1 MQKDNVIFQ
10 DSGRNNVDNGKTE
23 HKGLE
28 LNSLF
33 TLADDW
39 SLSLTAS
46 YARHTYESNI
56 APRGVSV
63 LLDGKDIDTAP
74 KLVANGKL
82 NWQIN
87 DNSNLNLEWVHMD
100 KYWMDESNTHE
111 YEGHDLFN
119 LRYQYSSDNNWYVS
133 ARITNLLDEDY
144 AERADVNAFSD
155 FTGDRASQ
163 EVCIFRLE
171 VVSSSNSEL
180 FKFFRDALWCVPLV
194 SMSKFTAS

>member
-23 HKGLE
+23 HKGIE

-33 TLADDW
+33 KLADDW
-39 SLSLTAS
+39 SLSLTSS

-63 LLDGKDIDTAP
+63 ILDGKDIDTAP
-74 KLVANGKL
+74 KLTANAKL
-82 NWQIN
+82 NWDIS
-87 DNSNLNLEWVHMD
+87 DNSSLNLEWVRMD
-100 KYWMDESNTHE
+100 KYWMDESNTHG

-119 LRYQYSSDNNWYVS
+119 LRYQYYSDSNWYVS
-133 ARITNLLDEDY
+133 ARVTNLLDEDY

-155 FTGDRASQ
+155 FTGDRYFVGEPRS
-163 EVCIFRLE
+163 VY
-171 VVSSSNSEL
+171 
-180 FKFFRDALWCVPLV
+180 
-194 SMSKFTAS
+194 FTLGSRF